1 MIMMTVVLAILGV
14 SALMAV
20 YRLIRSAE
28 TSSKVVVL
36 DVITTLTTGV
46 LVIFSA
52 LFDTPFLLDIA
63 VVYAILSFAAVL
75 LVSRY
80 LERSI

>member
-1 MIMMTVVLAILGV
+1 MIVMTIVLAILGLA
-14 SALMAV
+14 ALMSV
-20 YRLIRSAE
+20 YKLIRFRD

-52 LFDTPFLLDIA
+52 VFATPFLLDIA
-63 VVYAILSFAAVL
+63 LVYAILSFSAVL

-80 LERSI
+80 MERSI